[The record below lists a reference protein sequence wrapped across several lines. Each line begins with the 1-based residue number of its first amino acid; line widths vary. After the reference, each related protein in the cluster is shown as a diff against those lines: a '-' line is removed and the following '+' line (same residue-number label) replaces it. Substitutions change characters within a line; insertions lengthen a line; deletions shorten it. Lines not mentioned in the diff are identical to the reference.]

1 MKIKSLPINGAFE
14 IELVDFKDSRGTF
27 KRLFCSKEFNNL
39 IPSKQIVQINSS
51 ETFRKGSIRGMHFQT
66 KPKAETKLI
75 HCINGEVFDVIIDL
89 RKSSNTFLQWH
100 SVKLSSH
107 LNNMVIIPDGC
118 AHGFQVLSENSRLIY
133 FHTEFYSPEYESG
146 IRYDDPLIGIDWPL
160 EIDFV
165 SERDKKHQL
174 LTENFEGI

>member
-14 IELVDFKDSRGTF
+14 IELVDFNDSRGSF
-27 KRLFCSKEFNNL
+27 KRLFCSKELNDL
-39 IPSKQIVQINSS
+39 ISSKQIVQINSS
-51 ETFRKGSIRGMHFQT
+51 ETFHKGSIRGMHFQT

-75 HCINGEVFDVIIDL
+75 HCINGEVYDVMIDL
-89 RKSSNTFLQWH
+89 RKSSKTFLQWH

-118 AHGFQVLSENSRLIY
+118 AHGFQVLSKNSRLIY

-165 SERDKKHQL
+165 SDRDKKHQL
-174 LTENFEGI
+174 LTESFKGI